1 MDTLCQFQTDPGDI
15 FSLVPGWSF
24 LFLFKGVAVFTSYL
38 SFSFNNMHSFFLKK
52 TSKFQDI
59 SLKSISLTINIMQST
74 QVTSCIWT
82 AFIFPWLDN
91 YSFILRVPSCR
102 VSEKAKNIDK
112 FFFLS
117 GILWSPIQRHRRKG
131 IFTNSL
137 HDFLSLSPK
146 FIKKKNRVNSLVSLI
161 HLSHYNFR

>member
-24 LFLFKGVAVFTSYL
+24 FYFYLKVLLSFIFYLFIFYL

-59 SLKSISLTINIMQST
+59 SLKSISLTINVMQST

-112 FFFLS
+112 FFFSVEYYGLQS
-117 GILWSPIQRHRRKG
+117 RDIEEKAFSLTVFM
-131 IFTNSL
+131 IF
-137 HDFLSLSPK
+137 
-146 FIKKKNRVNSLVSLI
+146 
-161 HLSHYNFR
+161 